1 MDRAKLRSLLTELH
15 RELGSA
21 ERLDEESRRLVEQV
35 LADVDRLEAGPT
47 AARSTGRND
56 AGADDALRD
65 LVLKLEAEHPR
76 LAATIGQLADALGR
90 LGI

>member
-1 MDRAKLRSLLTELH
+1 MDRARLRSLLAELH

-21 ERLDEESRRLVEQV
+21 DRLDAESRRLVEQV
-35 LADVDRLEAGPT
+35 LADVDRLEAGP
-47 AARSTGRND
+47 AADRDEASD
-56 AGADDALRD
+56 EASDDPLRE

>member
-1 MDRAKLRSLLTELH
+1 MDRARLRSLLAELH

-21 ERLDEESRRLVEQV
+21 DRLDEESRRLVEQV
-35 LADVDRLEAGPT
+35 LADVDRLEAGPP
-47 AARSTGRND
+47 ADPAPDRDEPS
-56 AGADDALRD
+56 ADDILRD

-76 LAATIGQLADALGR
+76 LAATVGQLADALGR